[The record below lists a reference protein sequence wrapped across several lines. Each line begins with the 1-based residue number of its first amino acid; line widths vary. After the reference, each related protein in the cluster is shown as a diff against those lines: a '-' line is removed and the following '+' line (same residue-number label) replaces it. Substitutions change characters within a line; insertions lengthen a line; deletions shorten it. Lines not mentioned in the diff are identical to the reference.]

1 MLYKRELK
9 IHSRKFIH
17 LSGKIIPE
25 LFRHDY
31 IIQEKK
37 RKSPN
42 PLESGRNT
50 IVSRK
55 GKHVLV

>member
-17 LSGKIIPE
+17 LSGKITPE

-31 IIQEKK
+31 IEEKK

-42 PLESGRNT
+42 PLESGRNI

>member
-17 LSGKIIPE
+17 LSGKITPE
-25 LFRHDY
+25 LFRHDHTR
-31 IIQEKK
+31 KK

-50 IVSRK
+50 IVSK